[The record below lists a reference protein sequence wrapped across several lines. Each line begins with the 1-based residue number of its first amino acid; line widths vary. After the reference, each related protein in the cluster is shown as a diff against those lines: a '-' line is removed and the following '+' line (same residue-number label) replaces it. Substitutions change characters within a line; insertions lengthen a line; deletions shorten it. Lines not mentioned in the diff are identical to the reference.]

1 MAVTKR
7 DSKAELLEEVHKAY
21 KQAEYYKEKANTREK
36 IYYKLDLL
44 NDNLYA
50 WVSILSTTTIIS
62 IIWVLVLFFK

>member
-36 IYYKLDLL
+36 IYYKIDLL
-44 NDNLYA
+44 NGNLYA
-50 WVSILSTTTIIS
+50 WV
-62 IIWVLVLFFK
+62 